1 MNSIFSSVG
10 ARLRAGFSLL
20 IVLSVVLTG
29 IAYVRMAAMQIDLER
44 VVGDDIVR
52 IRLANTLHEAVAM
65 QGIALRDVVLQI
77 DFSQKKKELALA
89 RESRKRYQTAVTDLR
104 AHLAKTSDTRME
116 ARIAKTE
123 TLDAQVQKATVE
135 LLEFAL
141 AEQNAEAGGVVR
153 DKIRVAQVEL
163 RTEIESML
171 AEMEKHAQE
180 SSAAAIQT
188 GQFAKNLILGLCLA
202 LAILGA
208 VIATLIM
215 RGITRPL
222 ADTVEA
228 SRRIAAGDLSVR
240 ITAHGNDEIGRLQT
254 AFAEMVS
261 QLQDLIGSVKF
272 AADNASQLSQ
282 GLYAAAQ
289 QILGQADRQSSMAAS
304 TNASMQRMAES
315 IAAVSGA
322 VDRVGAAA
330 ANARDIANSG
340 HASIRSGA
348 TASQH
353 IVLSVASS
361 SQSIYELS
369 GAITRIVSVTQVISE
384 IAEQTNLLAL
394 NAAIEAAR
402 AGEQGRGFAVVADE
416 VRKLAERTSTSTA
429 DIQHIIDGVA
439 NRTRET
445 VVAMEAVKKAV
456 DTGTAQNA
464 EALAKF
470 EQILEAAGGVAQEAG
485 AILGASHEQ
494 LAASQES
501 RDTVAQIACIA
512 ADSVNNIRHL
522 EESAQTLTA
531 TADHLQS
538 LVDRFRIA

>member
-1 MNSIFSSVG
+1 MNRFLSSVG
-10 ARLRAGFSLL
+10 ARLRAGFGLL

-29 IAYVRMAAMQIDLER
+29 IAYVRMAAMQKDLET

-52 IRLANTLHEAVAM
+52 IRLTNAMLEAVAM

-89 RESRKRYQTAVTDLR
+89 RESRKRYQSAVTDLR
-104 AHLAKTSDTRME
+104 SHLAKASDTSME

-123 TLDAQVQKATVE
+123 ALDAQVQKTTAE

-141 AEQNAEAGGVVR
+141 AEKNAEAGGVVR

-163 RTEIESML
+163 RTEIKSML
-171 AEMEKHAQE
+171 ADMEKHAQE
-180 SSAAAIQT
+180 STTAAIQA

-202 LAILGA
+202 VAILGA

-240 ITAHGNDEIGRLQT
+240 ITAHADDEIGRLQT
-254 AFAEMVS
+254 AFAEMVG
-261 QLQDLIGSVKF
+261 QLQHLIGSVKST
-272 AADNASQLSQ
+272 ADKASQLSQ
-282 GLYAAAQ
+282 GLYSAAN

-304 TNASMQRMAES
+304 TSASMQRMAES

-322 VDRVGAAA
+322 VDRVGTAAD
-330 ANARDIANSG
+330 NARDIARSG

-348 TASQH
+348 EASQN
-353 IVLSVASS
+353 IVVSVNSS
-361 SQSIYELS
+361 SQSIGELS
-369 GAITRIVSVTQVISE
+369 DAITRIVSVTQVISE

-416 VRKLAERTSTSTA
+416 VRKLAERTSASTA
-429 DIQHIIDGVA
+429 NIQLIIDGVA

-456 DTGTAQNA
+456 DTGAAQNA

-470 EQILEAAGGVAQEAG
+470 EQILDAAGGVAQEAG
-485 AILGASHEQ
+485 AILGASREQ
-494 LAASQES
+494 SAASQES
-501 RDTVAQIACIA
+501 RDTVAQIASIA

-522 EESAQTLTA
+522 EESAQALTA
-531 TADHLQS
+531 TADQLRS